1 MFPECYRA
9 SMRRLTRAQAADL
22 LARFERAVLRRASTK
37 GEHAAEWYGKAE
49 ALRTRLVEHLC
60 GEDPGLRAEIARA
73 LGAEHGCFGPKC
85 EAIVRP
91 TRLFCE
97 THFKQLPE
105 RIITQ
110 LRDVYEKYPPFKGR
124 PAEGFLDV
132 AGRAV
137 EALGG

>member
-1 MFPECYRA
+1 
-9 SMRRLTRAQAADL
+9 MRRLTRAQAADL
-22 LARFERAVLRRASTK
+22 VARFERAILRRASTK

-60 GEDPGLRAEIARA
+60 GEDPGLRAQIARA
-73 LGAEHGCFGPKC
+73 LGAEHRCFGSRC

-97 THFKQLPE
+97 AHFKQLPE

-110 LRDVYEKYPPFKGR
+110 LRDAYGKHPPFNGT
-124 PAEGFLDV
+124 PSEAFIMVAEHAV
-132 AGRAV
+132 RAI
-137 EALGG
+137 AS